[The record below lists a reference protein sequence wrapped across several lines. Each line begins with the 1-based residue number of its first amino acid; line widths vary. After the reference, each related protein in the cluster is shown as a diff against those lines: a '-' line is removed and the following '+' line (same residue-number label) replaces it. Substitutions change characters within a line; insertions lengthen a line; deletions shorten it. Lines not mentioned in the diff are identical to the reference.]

1 MARLLLVDDDP
12 DQLEVRKLLLEQV
25 GHEAFTAGTPR
36 DALDLFVA
44 QRPKLVVTDL
54 RLPKAEDGLALIRA
68 MKEQDPGARI
78 LLLSGW
84 STDLANRP
92 EARMVEQV
100 LTKPVRSQNLLQAI
114 AKLALLCLL
123 PIALPA
129 QSEKVFPLQ
138 MDATAEVIAELDVT
152 APNADWGRTGREG
165 VLATI
170 TIDDSKKI
178 HQMVFGGSDRLK
190 YPVFLGE
197 LAAGTHSIKVERH
210 PDYSARA
217 IQLQIHNVTFKQTKA
232 TDPDYAV
239 IANAPVIYARA
250 NTIGKFTDIPLLSYA
265 EKLADGSIQY
275 TVIFSNE
282 DGGTSTRA
290 LMARWGRVTDIE
302 YVYQVWPDK
311 SGKPLRAQIQTR
323 NHKDMPYMGKREAL
337 HPLLTVVTD
346 NNMVSEDTP
355 TAVRYQPAPVIV
367 EMGQASREKVMDEYP
382 FTYLISSRELEREG
396 KLRSF
401 GMVEGTKI
409 SAPENYLIVE
419 MRVTNKDARVATLI
433 RLADDNFYRSS
444 HIQIY
449 DMGIERNGWVRTA
462 IELPP
467 ATQAGQVTEIGFACL
482 PDPKATTASSCR
494 VDAIGKMF
502 FLNARQQP
510 DANFWRP
517 RLADRSPWTVPAGQV
532 RVISLR

>member
-12 DQLEVRKLLLEQV
+12 DQLQVRKLVLEQV
-25 GHEAFTAGTPR
+25 GHEAFTAATPGA
-36 DALDLFVA
+36 ALDQFVK
-44 QRPKLVVTDL
+44 QRPKLVITDL
-54 RLPKAEDGLALIRA
+54 RLPKAEDGLGLIRA
-68 MKEQDPGARI
+68 MKEHDPGARI
-78 LLLSGW
+78 LLLTGW
-84 STDLANRP
+84 GTDLNGRP
-92 EARMVEQV
+92 EAGLIEQV
-100 LTKPVRSQNLLQAI
+100 MMKPVRSQRLVEWI
-114 AKLALLCLL
+114 AKFAMLLVLPLSLA
-123 PIALPA
+123 A

-138 MDATAEVIAELDVT
+138 LDGSAEVVAELDIV
-152 APNADWGRTGREG
+152 APSADWGRAGREG

-170 TIDDSKKI
+170 TIDESKKI

-197 LAAGTHSIKVERH
+197 LAAGAHTVKVERH
-210 PDYSARA
+210 LDYSARGV
-217 IQLQIHNVTFKQTKA
+217 QLQIHDVKFRQLKA
-232 TDPDYAV
+232 TDADYAV
-239 IANAPVIYARA
+239 VANAPVIHARA
-250 NTIGKFTDIPLLSYA
+250 NTIGKFTDVPLMAYA
-265 EKLADGSIQY
+265 EKLGDGSIQY

-311 SGKPLRAQIQTR
+311 AGRPVRAQIQTR
-323 NHKDMPYMGKREAL
+323 NHKDVPYMGKREAH

-346 NNMVSEDTP
+346 NNMVSEDAP
-355 TAVRYQPAPVIV
+355 TAVRYQPAPVVV
-367 EMGQASREKVMDEYP
+367 EMGQASREKVMDEHP

-401 GMVEGTKI
+401 GTVEGTKI
-409 SAPENYLIVE
+409 SAPENYLVVE
-419 MRVTNKDARVATLI
+419 MRVTNKDARVATLVKI
-433 RLADDNFYRSS
+433 GEDNFYRSS
-444 HIQIY
+444 NIHIY

-467 ATQAGQVTEIGFACL
+467 ATQGTQVAEIGFECL
-482 PDPKATTASSCR
+482 PDPKATTAGTCR

-517 RLADRSPWTVPAGQV
+517 RLADRSPWTIPGGQT
-532 RVISLR
+532 RIISMR